1 VNDFQVSRCGD
12 RGVKGSRVRVT
23 RSASSQAIRRNHQR
37 SMLKHYKDLNVWQK
51 SYELCLKIYR
61 ITAKFP
67 NEERYGLT
75 SQTRRSAV
83 SIPSPNIAEGYG
95 RKTTVDYIRMLYIS
109 YGSVCEL
116 ETQILLA
123 GDLGYIEKGELGT
136 AKKDI
141 AEIERMLKALITS
154 LENKHLNP

>member
-1 VNDFQVSRCGD
+1 VVPEGSRGQ
-12 RGVKGSRVRVT
+12 GFKGS
-23 RSASSQAIRRNHQR
+23 SDPPQNRRIK
-37 SMLKHYKDLNVWQK
+37 MLKNYKELNVWQK
-51 SYELCLKIYR
+51 SYELCLKIYQ

-75 SQTRRSAV
+75 SQIRRSAV
-83 SIPSPNIAEGYG
+83 SIPSNIAEGYG
-95 RKTTVDYIRMLYIS
+95 RKTTLDYIRMLYIS

-116 ETQILLA
+116 ETQILLT
-123 GDLGYIEKGELGT
+123 GDLGFIDKGELDT

-141 AEIERMLKALITS
+141 AEIERMLKALIKS